1 MLMKKNSIFIYSYNS
16 IHGKSSV
23 KIKEITQKEKKLN
36 KTLELI
42 KVKAPEHVCKKII
55 DYAYSVCE

>member
-42 KVKAPEHVCKKII
+42 NPTCKF
-55 DYAYSVCE
+55 AFVSN